1 MAKVYVDPDRLDE
14 FASILVRFA
23 RDVSSIAR
31 SLEANL
37 RQLGTIWKDQEYER
51 FVNSFWQAEK
61 LIQEFLKEIEEIH
74 PKLREDA
81 SYIREYFGRAR

>member
-1 MAKVYVDPDRLDE
+1 MAKVHVDPDRLDE
-14 FASILVRFA
+14 FASTLVRFA
-23 RDVSSIAR
+23 RDISSMDR

-51 FVNSFWQAEK
+51 FVNNFRQVEK
-61 LIQEFLKEIEEIH
+61 LLQEFLKEIEEVH

-81 SYIREYFGRAR
+81 RYIREYFGRAR